1 VFKIPTPLLGL
12 HNAWNVTAAVG
23 ALALVAKNLQ
33 PIINQLP
40 LFTNASRRLQLIGTP
55 NGIRIYD
62 DFAHHPSAIASS
74 LTAIKSYVKTKKLI
88 AVLELRSN
96 TMVMGVHKTA
106 LAAALESADLVIV
119 LKPNGLGWDLA
130 EALKTLSYVVILE
143 KPEAIVQKVA
153 DVAKKGDS
161 VIVMSN
167 GASEN
172 LPNRIVRLIERI

>member
-1 VFKIPTPLLGL
+1 
-12 HNAWNVTAAVG
+12 
-23 ALALVAKNLQ
+23 
-33 PIINQLP
+33 
-40 LFTNASRRLQLIGTP
+40 
-55 NGIRIYD
+55 
-62 DFAHHPSAIASS
+62 
-74 LTAIKSYVKTKKLI
+74 
-88 AVLELRSN
+88 
-96 TMVMGVHKTA
+96 MVMGVHKTA

-130 EALKTLSYVVILE
+130 EALKTLSYFVILE